1 MNTGT
6 AAEDPFGS
14 AGYRRSVVWLL
25 MLVYT
30 LNFMDRQVM
39 SVLLPAVQAEF
50 HVSDSLAG
58 LLHGAAFA
66 IFYVTLALP
75 IARWADVGPRVRI
88 IAFAMVLWSV
98 ATTLCGFARSFSQL
112 FLARIGVG
120 VGEAGCSPAAYS
132 LLAGYYGPAER
143 SGALAIYA
151 AGIPLGS
158 ALGFIGGGLI
168 AQAYGWREAFWVFG
182 VPGVLLALV
191 VASYVREPPRGPA
204 VRLQPAISVVLT
216 ELRVRPSFWHA
227 TLGTSLLAAAG
238 FAAATWLPSFLVRSH
253 GMSVGAVGAAL
264 AALTLTAVP
273 ASIIAGRVADRWV
286 KRDRRFHV
294 WLPALALLVAAPF
307 SVAGLLLPAGQVSAL
322 GLAVPNVVLIMLL
335 FVAPTAASAIYAGPV
350 LAAVQTMTPES
361 LRATTT
367 AIFLFVTNLIGLGL
381 GPVFVGMLSDTFKA
395 SAGVNSLRWA
405 LLVTVSLNVWAA
417 AHYWRAARYLEADL
431 DRPWEPAAVR

>member
-1 MNTGT
+1 
-6 AAEDPFGS
+6 
-14 AGYRRSVVWLL
+14 
-25 MLVYT
+25 
-30 LNFMDRQVM
+30 
-39 SVLLPAVQAEF
+39 
-50 HVSDSLAG
+50 
-58 LLHGAAFA
+58 
-66 IFYVTLALP
+66 
-75 IARWADVGPRVRI
+75 
-88 IAFAMVLWSV
+88 
-98 ATTLCGFARSFSQL
+98 
-112 FLARIGVG
+112 
-120 VGEAGCSPAAYS
+120 
-132 LLAGYYGPAER
+132 
-143 SGALAIYA
+143 
-151 AGIPLGS
+151 
-158 ALGFIGGGLI
+158 
-168 AQAYGWREAFWVFG
+168 
-182 VPGVLLALV
+182 

-273 ASIIAGRVADRWV
+273 ASIFAGRVADRWV